1 MLNFVICDDDIRLI
15 NRLCSL
21 LEKVF
26 IQNDFD
32 AKIAFTTTDYN
43 KLLDFTSKNKVHA
56 IFLDIEFSGQTENG
70 LTIAEKIREI
80 NKHCYLIFVTS
91 HFEYIAEAYKYKTF
105 DYIFKSSIDFET
117 ISSTLE
123 RLFNDVSSSNTK
135 FLKINNKNTLIDL
148 NTILFIEKSGVKI
161 IYHTLQ
167 ADYIS
172 YNSFNKLSLPQNFI
186 RCHKS
191 FIVNINY
198 ISNIS
203 YADNIIYMRN
213 GLNCYIG
220 PKYKSALM
228 EVINHESI
236 S

>member
-43 KLLDFTSKNKVHA
+43 KLLDFTSKYKVHA

-80 NKHCYLIFVTS
+80 NKRCYLIFVTS

-105 DYIFKSSIDFET
+105 DYIFKSSIDLESIT
-117 ISSTLE
+117 STVT
-123 RLFNDVSSSNTK
+123 RLFDDVSNSNTT
-135 FLKINNKNTLIDL
+135 FIKIDNKNTLIDI
-148 NTILFIEKSGVKI
+148 NDIQFIEKDGVRL
-161 IYHTLQ
+161 IYHT
-167 ADYIS
+167 YNS
-172 YNSFNKLSLPQNFI
+172 RFVTYNSFNKLHLPDNFV

-191 FIVNINY
+191 FIVNIQ
-198 ISNIS
+198 NIS
-203 YADNIIYMRN
+203 TISLSDNTVYFKN
-213 GLNCYIG
+213 GSICYIG
-220 PKYKSALM
+220 PKYKNSFL
-228 EVINHESI
+228 EVIDYDTVS
-236 S
+236 

>member
-80 NKHCYLIFVTS
+80 NKRCYLIFVTS

-105 DYIFKSSIDFET
+105 DYIFKSSIDLESIT
-117 ISSTLE
+117 STVT
-123 RLFNDVSSSNTK
+123 RLFDDVSNSNTT
-135 FLKINNKNTLIDL
+135 FIKIDI
-148 NTILFIEKSGVKI
+148 
-161 IYHTLQ
+161 
-167 ADYIS
+167 
-172 YNSFNKLSLPQNFI
+172 
-186 RCHKS
+186 
-191 FIVNINY
+191 
-198 ISNIS
+198 
-203 YADNIIYMRN
+203 
-213 GLNCYIG
+213 
-220 PKYKSALM
+220 
-228 EVINHESI
+228 
-236 S
+236 

>member
-105 DYIFKSSIDFET
+105 DYIFKSSIDLESIT
-117 ISSTLE
+117 STVT
-123 RLFNDVSSSNTK
+123 RLFDDVSNSNTT
-135 FLKINNKNTLIDL
+135 FIKIDNKNTLIDI
-148 NTILFIEKSGVKI
+148 NDIQFIEKDGVRL
-161 IYHTLQ
+161 IYHT
-167 ADYIS
+167 YNS
-172 YNSFNKLSLPQNFI
+172 RFVTYNSFNKLHLSDNFV

-191 FIVNINY
+191 FIVNIQ
-198 ISNIS
+198 NIS
-203 YADNIIYMRN
+203 TISLSDNTVYFKN
-213 GLNCYIG
+213 GSICYIG
-220 PKYKSALM
+220 PKYKNSLL
-228 EVINHESI
+228 EVIDYDTVS
-236 S
+236 

>member
-1 MLNFVICDDDIRLI
+1 MLNFVICDDNIQTVNTL
-15 NRLCSL
+15 STL
-21 LEKVF
+21 LEEVILK
-26 IQNDFD
+26 NDYD
-32 AKIAFTTTDYN
+32 AKVMFKTTDYN
-43 KLLDFTSKNKVHA
+43 KLLNYMSSNIVNVV
-56 IFLDIEFSGQTENG
+56 FLDIEFSGCSENG
-70 LTIAEKIREI
+70 LDIAKKIREI
-80 NKHCYLIFVTS
+80 NNNCYLIFVTS
-91 HFEYIAEAYKYKTF
+91 HFEYIATAYKYKTF

-191 FIVNINY
+191 FIVNINH